1 MAFICFSR
9 SLVSLQSSAT
19 PLRSVFVKTTQVS
32 IDMLKQKFIQTAC
45 FTAVITAGLVT
56 ATTAQANTLAYWRFE
71 GDGVTTPTAGV
82 FMKDTNGRNLVTGPT
97 ADGLLAVDSSGNGNS
112 LYTWDNNTTGHQYQN
127 NVPAA
132 IIPQTGA
139 PNSFGI
145 RNNGGNP
152 ASFTWSLKSL
162 PTSNVQTVTP
172 TAWTIEASIFASNIT
187 GNRTVVGRDGNGVA
201 TGTVTVKNELGVISN
216 PGTLAGWSP
225 LYFQQRAGR
234 MWVQF
239 TDVDGRTYQLAD
251 TLGTLSL
258 NSWYNVAAVSDGTT
272 LSLYR
277 DSGAGYLLAGSMSLL
292 AGNTALAYDLAGA
305 SGTAGDTEW
314 GWTVGRGR
322 FGTTDTQG
330 SGHVDRW
337 LGDIDEVRIS
347 DSALT
352 PSQFLFTAVP
362 EPSALAIAGL
372 SAAMLFIRRRSN

>member
-1 MAFICFSR
+1 MS
-9 SLVSLQSSAT
+9 Q
-19 PLRSVFVKTTQVS
+19 
-32 IDMLKQKFIQTAC
+32 QKFIQTAC
-45 FTAVITAGLVT
+45 VAAVVT
-56 ATTAQANTLAYWRFE
+56 LGAVSSNANTLAYWRFE
-71 GDGVTTPTAGV
+71 GDGVTTPTPGV
-82 FMKDTNGRNLVTGPT
+82 FLKDTNGRNLVTGPT
-97 ADGLLAVDSSGNGNS
+97 ADGILAVDSSGNGNS

-152 ASFTWSLKSL
+152 ASFTWSVKSL
-162 PTSNVQTVTP
+162 PTSNAQIVTP
-172 TAWTIEASIFASNIT
+172 TAWTIEASIFASNVT
-187 GNRTVVGRDGNGVA
+187 GNRTFVGRDGNGVG
-201 TGTVTVKNELGVISN
+201 TGLVTVKNELGVISN

-225 LYFQQRAGR
+225 LYFQHRGGR
-234 MWVQF
+234 VWIQF

-251 TLGTLSL
+251 SIGLLSA
-258 NSWYNVAAVSDGTT
+258 NTWYNVAAVSDGTT

-277 DSGAGYLLAGSMSLL
+277 DSGAGYALAGSMAL
-292 AGNTALAYDLAGA
+292 AGSGNTALAYDLAGA
-305 SGTAGDTEW
+305 SGTTGDTEW

-330 SGHVDRW
+330 ANHVDRW

-362 EPSALAIAGL
+362 EPSALALAGL
-372 SAAMLFIRRRSN
+372 SAAMLFIRRRSK